1 MSTATPP
8 AHELSGQDRRA
19 LLAELLRKKA
29 RAPKSY
35 PLSFAQQRLWFLYQ
49 LDRGNP
55 AYAMAA
61 AVQMDGALDRAALAH
76 SLREIVRRHESL
88 RTTFATID
96 GRPMQLIAAAGGAPL
111 TIVDLRG

>member
-8 AHELSGQDRRA
+8 AHEPSGQDRRA

-55 AYAMAA
+55 AYNMAT
-61 AVQMDGALDRAALAH
+61 AVQLDGALDRLALVQG
-76 SLREIVRRHESL
+76 LRQLVRRHESL

-96 GRPMQLIAAAGGAPL
+96 GRPVQLIAPAGSVRGVPL
-111 TIVDLRG
+111 TV